1 MSNPDTN
8 PRDSLD
14 TLPNA
19 QAPDGES
26 RGDVQGEGNVDADR
40 RYREGVKKTIA
51 SGDVEQLAE
60 DASRA
65 LDGEEGEEL
74 RAAEEK
80 GRNAET
86 NASPQRGAAPSKAAP
101 SKNGPSSKN
110 GT

>member
-19 QAPDGES
+19 QAPDSAGGE
-26 RGDVQGEGNVDADR
+26 RRPDAKGEGNVDADR

-51 SGDVEQLAE
+51 SGEVEKLAE
-60 DASRA
+60 EASDA
-65 LDGEEGEEL
+65 LDGAEGEEL
-74 RAAEEK
+74 RAAEAKARK
-80 GRNAET
+80 GGAGAPPPADA
-86 NASPQRGAAPSKAAP
+86 ASS
-101 SKNGPSSKN
+101 SNGRSSKN

>member
-14 TLPNA
+14 TLPN
-19 QAPDGES
+19 PNGPES
-26 RGDVQGEGNVDADR
+26 AGTDSAAGRGDDASKGEGNVEADR
-40 RYREGVKKTIA
+40 RYREGVKKTVA

-60 DASRA
+60 EASRA

-80 GRNAET
+80 GRQAQTKANPSNA
-86 NASPQRGAAPSKAAP
+86 
-101 SKNGPSSKN
+101 SKNGA
-110 GT
+110 